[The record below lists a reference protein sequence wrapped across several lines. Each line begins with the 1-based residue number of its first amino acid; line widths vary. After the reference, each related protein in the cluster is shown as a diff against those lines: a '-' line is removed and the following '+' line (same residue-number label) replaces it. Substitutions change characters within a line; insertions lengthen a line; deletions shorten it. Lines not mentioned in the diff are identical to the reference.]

1 MYKTMLLHKYLFLT
15 VMFFTFSVMAS
26 AQNCDC
32 ENNFAWLKKTFE
44 ENDAG
49 AQYAINKKGQAA
61 YDIHNQLISE
71 KIKSATDIYDC
82 RNILN
87 EWLRFFRSGHLGIG
101 ILPEAIK
108 ETQTENAAENT
119 NEYELFP
126 NWETVRV
133 DTTEFKKYLDNKQ
146 DFDFEGIWANG
157 AYEIG
162 VKKIDNQYIGFII
175 NSIYKDWTEGQV
187 KFKISADSATYYM
200 QNRSVERGNPVLSSK
215 NFLYLITMDTNF
227 ERIYPV
233 YEDNF
238 LQSLIDR
245 KPNLETINNNT
256 SYLRIPSFR
265 YEYKH
270 LLDSIISVNFDK
282 ITNTENL
289 IIDLRYNDGGND
301 GNWYGLLPFLYTNP
315 VRTRGVKYLSTELNN
330 QRMLDFVRDDFY
342 KEWAEQSYNKL
353 KDRVGEFVNINN
365 VNVSTTAFDTIYSYP
380 KNIAIIVNSTCAS
393 SNEQFLLAAKQS
405 RKVKIFGTTTAGAL
419 DFSNIYSVN
428 SPCNEFQLYYALSK
442 VIGFE
447 NFPIDDIGIQPDF
460 YLDSEIPEYKWV
472 EYVSKIL
479 NNE

>member
-108 ETQTENAAENT
+108 ETQNEEII
-119 NEYELFP
+119 EYEIVP
-126 NWETVRV
+126 DWETVAV
-133 DTTEFKKYLDNKQ
+133 DTVELKKYLDNKQ

-157 AYEIG
+157 DYKIG

-187 KFKISADSATYYM
+187 KFKILADSVIYYM
-200 QNRSVERGNPVLSSK
+200 RNRSIEIGNPVLASK

-233 YEDNF
+233 YKDNF
-238 LQSLIDR
+238 LQSLVDR
-245 KPNLETINNNT
+245 KPYLKTIDNKT
-256 SYLRIPSFR
+256 FYLRIPSFR
-265 YEYKH
+265 ATYKSQI
-270 LLDSIISVNFDK
+270 DSTIYANFDK
-282 ITNTENL
+282 IVSTENL
-289 IIDLRYNDGGND
+289 IIDLRYNTGGSD
-301 GNWYGLLPFLYTNP
+301 VSWMGLLPILYTNTI
-315 VRTRGVKYLSTELNN
+315 RTRGVEYLSTEFNIPN
-330 QRMLDFVRDDFY
+330 ILDNIWDDFAE
-342 KEWAEQSYNKL
+342 EWQEQTRNKL
-353 KDRVGEFVNINN
+353 KDRIGQFVNLNN
-365 VNVSTTAFDTIYSYP
+365 VDVITTAFDTIYSFP
-380 KNIAIIVNSTCAS
+380 RNIAVIVNNYCAS
-393 SNEQFLLAAKQS
+393 STEQSLLAAKQS
-405 RKVKIFGTTTAGAL
+405 RKVKVFGTTTAGAL
-419 DFSNIYSVN
+419 DFANMYSVK
-428 SPCNEFQLYYALSK
+428 SPNNEFQLHYALTK
-442 VIGFE
+442 DIGID

-460 YLDSEIPEYKWV
+460 YLDSEIPEYKWI

-479 NNE
+479 NN